1 MQDRPEGRSYV
12 GATVRPSVL
21 PHIHFL
27 ADLLGFRS
35 SSEFF
40 RTAIAHYAAEHRHE
54 LTTAEAKD
62 SLRELA
68 TIAEGIPG
76 RKATR
81 LVADAERRQRGEA

>member
-12 GATVRPSVL
+12 GATVPPSVL

-35 SSEFF
+35 SSEFV
-40 RTAIAHYAAEHRHE
+40 RTAIAFYAAEHCHE
-54 LTTAEAKD
+54 LTTEEAKE
-62 SLRELA
+62 SLRELVTA
-68 TIAEGIPG
+68 NAGVSG

-81 LVADAERRQRGEA
+81 LVLDSERRQRGAG